1 MKDILYK
8 IEETTKFVSEN
19 SKDVKINYDKL
30 DEIIKSFDLS
40 NSTHWLESNP
50 FGILDIGVKD
60 IVNFL
65 LIYHTIGDYCFWGEP
80 KWTIKTAEGEL
91 DGSFAMMYLVIDRL
105 KSGKNFDMTFEKF
118 SIFLKANTQIP
129 LLEDRYNSLVL
140 MNKFLRKNGSDFY
153 SLIKDIYDDK
163 TLFEYIISNLEYF
176 SDESEYMKEKVYFYK
191 RAQLLVSDVLHVREK
206 LENIKVDYSNLC
218 GCADYKIPQVMRCFG
233 ILEFSYE
240 LSNLVD
246 NKIELQENSEMEV
259 EIRANNI
266 VVIDYIYKK
275 LNKRITRMDINDYI
289 WLLGQDKSKMIKP
302 YHRTL
307 TNHY

>member
-8 IEETTKFVSEN
+8 IEETSKFVSQN
-19 SKDVKINYDKL
+19 SKDVRINYNRL
-30 DEIIKSFDLS
+30 DEIIEVFDLS
-40 NSTHWLESNP
+40 NNKHWLESNP
-50 FGILDIGVKD
+50 FGILDMDVKN
-60 IVNFL
+60 IINFL

-80 KWTIKTAEGEL
+80 KWTIKITEGEL
-91 DGSFAMMYLVIDRL
+91 DGSFAMMYLVINRL
-105 KSGKNFDMTFEKF
+105 KSGKNFDMSFEEF
-118 SIFLKANTQIP
+118 SDFLKANTEIP
-129 LLEDRYNSLVL
+129 LLEDRYNNLVL
-140 MNKFLRKNGSDFY
+140 MNKFLRKNGNDFY

-176 SDESEYMKEKVYFYK
+176 KDESEYKEEKIYFYK
-191 RAQLLVSDVLHVREK
+191 RAQLLVSDVLHIREK
-206 LENIKVDYSNLC
+206 LENVKVDYSNLC

-233 ILEFSYE
+233 ILEFSRE

-246 NKIELQENSEMEV
+246 NKVELKEDSDMEV
-259 EIRANNI
+259 EIRANDI

-275 LNKRITRMDINDYI
+275 LNKRLTRMDINDYV
-289 WLLGQDKSKMIKP
+289 WLLGQDKSKMVKP